1 MLAAIGAAAWWWF
14 SAREREATPPSAAG
28 EASDKAGKAGRKGG
42 FDPASRPTPV
52 GVATARTANLNVYL
66 NALGTVTPKRT
77 VTVRSRVD
85 GQLLRVNFIEG
96 QTVKEGEVL
105 AELDPRPYQVQLKQ
119 AEGQMA
125 KDQALLANARVDLER
140 YKTLFAQDSIARQQL
155 DTQASLVRQYEAAI
169 RLDQAQID
177 SARLNLVYAKIAAPI
192 TGRVGLR
199 QVDPG
204 NIVRAGDANGLA
216 VITQLQPIDAIFPI
230 PQDSLPAVMKRLRA
244 GEKLAVEAW
253 DRDQKAK
260 LADGTLLTFDN
271 QIDPQTGTVKLKAQ
285 FPNGQLELFPNQFVN
300 VRLLLDVMKDATVVP
315 SAAMQRGTQ
324 GTFVFVVKED
334 NTVSLRNV
342 EAGPAEALQVSI
354 AQGLAPGERVV
365 VEGTDRLREGAR
377 VEVPAETSGGAAAA
391 ARAEGKDAPDAARA
405 ERWRNATEAEKAKMR
420 EERRRQ
426 RSAE

>member
-1 MLAAIGAAAWWWF
+1 
-14 SAREREATPPSAAG
+14 
-28 EASDKAGKAGRKGG
+28 
-42 FDPASRPTPV
+42 V
-52 GVATARTANLNVYL
+52 GVAAARTANLNVYL
-66 NALGTVTPKRT
+66 NALGTVTPKRN

-85 GQLLRVNFIEG
+85 GQLLRVNFAEG
-96 QTVKEGEVL
+96 QTVKEGDLL
-105 AELDPRPYQVQLKQ
+105 AEIDPRPYQVQLKQ

-177 SARLNLVYAKIAAPI
+177 SARLNLVYAKITAPI
-192 TGRVGLR
+192 TGRIGLR

-230 PQDSLPAVMKRLRA
+230 PQDGLPAVIKRLHA

-324 GTFVFVVKED
+324 GAFVFVVKDD
-334 NTVSLRNV
+334 NTVSLRKI
-342 EAGPAEALQVSI
+342 EAGPAEGLQVSI

-377 VEVPAETSGGAAAA
+377 VEVPAEASGGQAMGSGSEGKGASAGPA
-391 ARAEGKDAPDAARA
+391 ARPVDAPRA